1 MKDPEESLAEDKH
14 AFFVGYR
21 EVRSNDKKTTKVY
34 LTRAGVTAGTG
45 TARSETLAA
54 VGENTS
60 SAVVRFRNASN
71 FTEHGSCRTDSKKEL
86 YTWLDGIVAEGI
98 ARSEGMDTKGAK
110 ETGGID
116 GSMTQGQGQGQGQG
130 DPHPPNP
137 SNAPSLYANHS
148 SEKFVFPDGRRGIR
162 FFLIDAE
169 GNAQC
174 AVVGEERDTRD
185 GEYFPPA
192 TFRRLI
198 AHTRL
203 TFTFLQS
210 GHYVYRKEAGF
221 AFGPPLVV
229 GNLIGVN
236 RWLRDACVAGG
247 AGSGSISFGS
257 HPPKKGGFGASARGQ
272 VRIARFTKSRLR
284 GCLYSSC
291 EGTSYL
297 CPDCS
302 DRWPV
307 TVDQAIVQYIAIHSS
322 CEGTVITSAV
332 TVQTDYPDC
341 LSIHRLIHAIH
352 NTLTASFP
360 QQQNNT
366 NGLNNQNAPGGAD
379 PLLWVDLKRK
389 RCALVGRFPNLDT
402 VYCPSLSA
410 PEHLRRTR
418 NNHVRHMRTVETRL
432 RLPVWSG
439 RVTKYCRLSRVIT
452 HTSYGPD

>member
-60 SAVVRFRNASN
+60 SAVVRFRNAGN

-116 GSMTQGQGQGQGQG
+116 GSMTQGQG

-291 EGTSYL
+291 EGT
-297 CPDCS
+297 
-302 DRWPV
+302 
-307 TVDQAIVQYIAIHSS
+307 
-322 CEGTVITSAV
+322 VITSAV